1 MKNGFSDVPVG
12 GAQMNVRS
20 TSLGGEVSCKAD
32 ANPGHGVHR
41 EAEKQQVSAHRVPVS
56 LQKEHKQKIDFLL
69 HTKISNHS
77 NIIDPPSIILIL
89 I

>member
-56 LQKEHKQKIDFLL
+56 LQKEQ
-69 HTKISNHS
+69 TKNRFFTSHEN
-77 NIIDPPSIILIL
+77 
-89 I
+89 